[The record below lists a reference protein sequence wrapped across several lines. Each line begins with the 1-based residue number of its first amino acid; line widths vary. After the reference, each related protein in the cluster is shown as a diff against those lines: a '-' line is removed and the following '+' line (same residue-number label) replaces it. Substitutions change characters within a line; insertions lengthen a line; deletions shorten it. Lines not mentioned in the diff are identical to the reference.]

1 MHIVML
7 AWLFVMSMLAL
18 TRETWW
24 GGVLFFI
31 FFAVLPLFL
40 FLWMITSKIRY
51 RRAKQQEQ
59 LAFEQE
65 NLLDMRISPAEDK
78 DFPPETAV

>member
-7 AWLFVMSMLAL
+7 AWLFVMSMLAV

-40 FLWMITSKIRY
+40 FLWMMTSKIRY
-51 RRAKQQEQ
+51 QRAKHQEQ

-65 NLLDMRISPAEDK
+65 NLLRASASIPEDRG
-78 DFPPETAV
+78 FPPETGV